1 MHACDGFACRG
12 LLDFLDDPA
21 ADDDRVGNGTDAP
34 GTLGIADAEADADRH
49 ADRGA
54 DLRNAARDLVDGGS
68 VDSQWGLDRLDA
80 GAAAR
85 RAEPGS
91 ALELGIASALDIV
104 SAVSPRLTRTSM
116 RHPSFASTLK
126 LAPRASRSTAPENST
141 WAISAPGCRWAKSS
155 TT

>member
-1 MHACDGFACRG
+1 AASRARRVKKTS
-12 LLDFLDDPA
+12 PA
-21 ADDDRVGNGTDAP
+21 PTPGDARAEP
-34 GTLGIADAEADADRH
+34 G
-49 ADRGA
+49 
-54 DLRNAARDLVDGGS
+54 AARDLVDGGS